1 MVCQSTD
8 FRGCFDSGI
17 DKDLIIRQNNTKMYY
32 GSMKNKHKLRLG
44 NVNVTTIKHDDK
56 LTQVVLAAK
65 NLGQEMCVVSE
76 THRPSNGIEV
86 VEQGDRVLWS
96 PAVFASMIGE
106 KLEGAPITSLDLTHV
121 SQASDVTNA
130 FLEMIN

>member
-1 MVCQSTD
+1 MVQSIA
-8 FRGCFDSGI
+8 R
-17 DKDLIIRQNNTKMYY
+17 
-32 GSMKNKHKLRLG
+32 
-44 NVNVTTIKHDDK
+44 TTNQFVIGRVC
-56 LTQVVLAAK
+56 L
-65 NLGQEMCVVSE
+65 
-76 THRPSNGIEV
+76 NGIEV